1 MSQNQS
7 QNKTKESAAGG
18 GASRSAATGV
28 KMGKGARR
36 ALLKNAECVDE
47 FLDAIAAAEAVERR
61 SPAGAA
67 AGAEA
72 LEQALTRNA
81 LTLGRVTRST
91 GAGRLEV
98 TLQTGETGVSVP
110 IAGTVKFKGRS
121 GTKTDRANCMC
132 ANDIIVIRGSFAN
145 AKVSAAAA
153 AQIRRAFTHFQIT
166 TPAGFFA
173 FAEDAADAEDGYEFD
188 RSEEEA
194 AEAAEIAALKVSAA
208 KAGGAPAS
216 DSDLDIERI

>member
-1 MSQNQS
+1 MSQNQK
-7 QNKTKESAAGG
+7 NKESAAGG
-18 GASRSAATGV
+18 GAASRSAVTGV

-36 ALLKNAECVDE
+36 ALLKNAECVEE
-47 FLDAIAAAEAVERR
+47 FLGVVADAGTMERKMTLAEA
-61 SPAGAA
+61 GAW
-67 AGAEA
+67 
-72 LEQALTRNA
+72 LEQTLTRSA

-98 TLQTGETGVSVP
+98 TLQTGEKGVSVP
-110 IAGTVKFKGRS
+110 IAGTVKFRGKS

-132 ANDIIVIRGSFAN
+132 VNDIIVIRGSFAN
-145 AKVSAAAA
+145 AKVSAGAA
-153 AQIRRAFTHFQIT
+153 AQIRRAFEHFGVA

-173 FAEDAADAEDGYEFD
+173 FAEAEEADDGYDFD
-188 RSEEEA
+188 RSEEME

-216 DSDLDIERI
+216 DEDLDIEHI

>member
-1 MSQNQS
+1 MSSKSKSQNQG
-7 QNKTKESAAGG
+7 AAGG
-18 GASRSAATGV
+18 GARSAVTGV

-47 FLDAIAAAEAVERR
+47 FLEAIASAEVAERR
-61 SPAGAA
+61 S
-67 AGAEA
+67 GAEA
-72 LEQALTRNA
+72 GALELEAALTRSA

-121 GTKTDRANCMC
+121 GTKMDRANCMC

-145 AKVSAAAA
+145 AKVQPGAA
-153 AQIRRAFTHFQIT
+153 AQIRRAYEHFQVT

-173 FAEDAADAEDGYEFD
+173 FAEVDAEAEDGYEFD
-188 RSEEEA
+188 RSEELE

-208 KAGGAPAS
+208 KARRGS
-216 DSDLDIERI
+216 DDLDIERI

>member
-1 MSQNQS
+1 MSQS
-7 QNKTKESAAGG
+7 QKNKERAAGG
-18 GASRSAATGV
+18 GARSAVTGV

-47 FLDAIAAAEAVERR
+47 VLDVIARAERR
-61 SPAGAA
+61 PGQE
-67 AGAEA
+67 GKTWLEA
-72 LEQALTRNA
+72 TLAQSA

-98 TLQTGETGVSVP
+98 TLQSGETGVSVP

-121 GTKTDRANCMC
+121 GTKTDRENCMC
-132 ANDIIVIRGSFAN
+132 ANDIIVIRGSFAS
-145 AKVSAAAA
+145 AKVSPAAA
-153 AQIRRAFTHFQIT
+153 AQIRRAFEHFQVT

-173 FAEDAADAEDGYEFD
+173 FAEDAEAEDGYEFD
-188 RSEEEA
+188 RSEEQE

-208 KAGGAPAS
+208 KAGRVS
-216 DSDLDIERI
+216 DDDVDIERI